1 MDKFYTLVAVVD
13 GVIVILG
20 ALALVIKP
28 IRSRLF
34 RDSEQREGVKC
45 LLRSQ
50 MLDIYYRCKDTKVIR
65 EYEYKNFIAC
75 YTAYK
80 AMGGNSFIDHV
91 KAEVDEFNIKR

>member
-1 MDKFYTLVAVVD
+1 MERFYTLVAVVD

-20 ALALVIKP
+20 ALALIIKP

-80 AMGGNSFIDHV
+80 AMGGNSFIDHI
-91 KAEVDEFNIKR
+91 KNEVDDFTIER